1 MEVLG
6 HSSSTSSVSFR
17 NKKKEVRRL
26 FDGVLEVI
34 QEVPRVLKEDPGV
47 FGPVVKSLLRIPRCT
62 EEAVEVPEE
71 VQVLQTVTKEDL

>member
-17 NKKKEVRRL
+17 NKKKEV
-26 FDGVLEVI
+26 DGVLEVI

-47 FGPVVKSLLRIPRCT
+47 FGQVVKSLLRIPRCT

>member
-17 NKKKEVRRL
+17 NKKKEVQRL

-47 FGPVVKSLLRIPRCT
+47 FGQVVKSLLRIPRCT

>member
-1 MEVLG
+1 M
-6 HSSSTSSVSFR
+6 
-17 NKKKEVRRL
+17 
-26 FDGVLEVI
+26 
-34 QEVPRVLKEDPGV
+34 